1 MDREPT
7 RARTPVILV
16 ASDVALPAAHRVW
29 GTGGWLP
36 PEEREA
42 LDWLTLSR
50 LLGWRVTVARPS
62 GAGLQE
68 AFAAGG
74 RCVVLA
80 CDPDSLEADLVAFLG
95 SRLAVEP
102 LLVVGRA
109 ASRDSA
115 LAGLAGAAREPDEL
129 VGRSLSWTGPGPA
142 RTWHCREALTASALT
157 LSRAA
162 SSWAA
167 LEGAPIVVARPV
179 GRGMVATLA
188 FHPSV
193 ARDVDGAVTA
203 LLKHLLIWA
212 AQTPVAW
219 IDLEGSLVLRM
230 DDPGGSQNVHLR
242 SWSYPKLREA
252 DWMAIAADLKRRQA
266 RMAIGYVGGW
276 VDDGDP
282 ARGVL
287 RVGGQVPR
295 RIPGRVYS
303 SPRVK
308 YSPRIESPSRAGYGA
323 AGAVQDYEGEFR
335 GIQAVRR
342 AGLGDVELHGHTHM
356 HPDTASW
363 ATAADRFEVES
374 WYRELGS
381 PAEAALA
388 ARRSNHHPLVL
399 GLGVL
404 RKYFGVRPTTLIC
417 PGDQWTNRVLE
428 VALDLA
434 LRLVSSYYL
443 ALRDGDRFCWTQHVC
458 APYLDEPNAA
468 WFDAGLPVVGYFHD
482 RDVALGGIDWLGRCL
497 DRWQSAGARRLI
509 DLRELSTAVGHCF
522 DLDLHDGALRL
533 TVTGDGAP
541 PLVRPLTVGVRTPSG
556 EIPSAISVWMQGSR
570 SSIGVDR
577 LSHGVGHVTLA
588 PPESKPGRKE
598 PMGRRRRAPARLT
611 R

>member
-1 MDREPT
+1 MGRGPM

-16 ASDVALPAAHRVW
+16 ASDVELPAAHRVW

-50 LLGWRVTVARPS
+50 LLGWRVTVTPRS

-74 RCVVLA
+74 RCAILA
-80 CDPDSLEADLVAFLG
+80 CDPDSLEADLVAFLR

-109 ASRDSA
+109 ANRDSA
-115 LAGLAGAAREPDEL
+115 LAELAGVAREPEAL
-129 VGRSLSWTGPGPA
+129 AGRSLSWIGPGPGRA
-142 RTWHCREALTASALT
+142 WYCREALAASALK
-157 LSRAA
+157 LSCAA
-162 SSWAA
+162 SSWAS
-167 LEGAPIVVARPV
+167 LESAPILAARPV

-212 AQTPVAW
+212 SQTPVAW

-230 DDPGGSQNVHLR
+230 DDPGGSQNVHLQ

-252 DWMAIAADLKRRQA
+252 DWAAIAADLKRRQA
-266 RMAIGYVGGW
+266 RVAIGYVGGW

-287 RVGGQVPR
+287 RVGGQVPG
-295 RIPGRVYS
+295 RIPGRVYP
-303 SPRVK
+303 SPRVR
-308 YSPRIESPSRAGYGA
+308 YSPRVEYRDRAGYA
-323 AGAVQDYEGEFR
+323 PGAVQDYEAEFR
-335 GIQAVRR
+335 GIQALRR

-363 ATAADRFEVES
+363 STAPDRFEAES

-381 PAEAALA
+381 GAEVALA
-388 ARRSNHHPLVL
+388 ARRSDRHPLVL

-443 ALRDGDRFCWTQHVC
+443 ALRDGDRFCWAQHVC
-458 APYLDEPNAA
+458 APYLDEPDAA

-482 RDVALGGIDWLGRCL
+482 RDAALGGVDWLGRCL

-509 DLRELSTAVGHCF
+509 DLRELATAVGRCF

-541 PLVRPLTVGVRTPSG
+541 PLVRPLTVGLRLPSG
-556 EIPSAISVWMQGSR
+556 GIPSAISVWMQGSR
-570 SSIGVDR
+570 RSIAVEQFG
-577 LSHGVGHVTLA
+577 HGLGRVTL
-588 PPESKPGRKE
+588 PPLESWPRGRS
-598 PMGRRRRAPARLT
+598 RRVPDAGSSSCDC
-611 R
+611 